1 MILHGERNGDLTPID
16 GQLPFDMAVSGSYN
30 CRAMPGDQLRLEQ
43 WANFYVITSSAAATL
58 LGLLFVVITL
68 ATERGRKDTPAIR
81 IYLTP
86 AVIYFGSVL
95 LMSALLTVPNQTRLS
110 AVICICFEGIAGLGY
125 SGSLTIRRGA
135 DSGYYKEPSDLF
147 PYVVFP
153 FGAYALIVAG
163 GLLLFRRA
171 QIGLDL
177 VAAGMLVLLG
187 VAIRNSW
194 SIAITIVSSRD

>member
-1 MILHGERNGDLTPID
+1 MQEK
-16 GQLPFDMAVSGSYN
+16 
-30 CRAMPGDQLRLEQ
+30 QLRFDQ
-43 WANFYVITSSAAATL
+43 WANFYVITSAASATL

-68 ATERGRKDTPAIR
+68 ASERRRKDTSAIR

-86 AVIYFGSVL
+86 AVIYFSSVL

-110 AVICICFEGIAGLGY
+110 AMTCICLGGIAGLGY
-125 SGSLTIRRGA
+125 CGSLALGRGA
-135 DSGYYKEPSDLF
+135 QSAYKEPSDLF

-153 FGAYALIVAG
+153 FAAYALMVAG
-163 GLLLFRRA
+163 GLLLLRRG

-177 VAAGMLVLLG
+177 VAAGMLALLW

-194 SIAITIVSSRD
+194 AIAITIVSSQD